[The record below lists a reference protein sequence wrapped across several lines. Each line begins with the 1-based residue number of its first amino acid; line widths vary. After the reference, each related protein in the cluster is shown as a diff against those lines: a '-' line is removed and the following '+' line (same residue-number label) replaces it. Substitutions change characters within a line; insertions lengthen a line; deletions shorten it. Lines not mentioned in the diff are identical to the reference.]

1 MTFEI
6 HATHITLNELLDH
19 ARYIF
24 DPPHNEWEGFK
35 ESVEYIWRNFESDAF
50 IQDSVAA
57 CIMNREQLLTDEG
70 EEDKLSLS
78 EVDTSIQSVI
88 LGYMQTYATSLTDSD
103 VLAISTFAE
112 TLHDFVLEY
121 LDLKNWLGDLSFIER
136 IGERFS
142 FYFG

>member
-6 HATHITLNELLDH
+6 HATHITLSELLDH
-19 ARYIF
+19 AHDIF
-24 DPPHNEWEGFK
+24 EPSRKEWEGLK
-35 ESVEYIWRNFESDAF
+35 ESIEYIWRNFESDAF